1 MDFGTAGLG
10 GSVEEVM
17 EGVRAV
23 VKVVLSEVEKS
34 DRDS

>member
-17 EGVRAV
+17 EGIRTVIKAV
-23 VKVVLSEVEKS
+23 LAEVEKS
-34 DRDS
+34 SQDS